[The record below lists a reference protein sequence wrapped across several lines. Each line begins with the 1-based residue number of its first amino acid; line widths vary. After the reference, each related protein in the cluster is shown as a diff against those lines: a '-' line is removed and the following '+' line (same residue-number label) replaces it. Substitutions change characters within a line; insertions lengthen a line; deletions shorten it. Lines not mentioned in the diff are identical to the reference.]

1 MFGKGKIE
9 IAIAKTH
16 FAPGDVISGDVRLT
30 MKKPVKA
37 KGISIYLIG
46 EQTTTRGGGLAP
58 AERPKATRVR
68 LYEFKQQLDGEKEY
82 SKGEDYKFE
91 MKIPADILS
100 GKPQMPQIGG
110 KLGKGISI
118 AQAVIGVSTTTKWYL
133 LAKLDVP
140 RGIDIKKEV
149 QITIG

>member
-16 FAPGDVISGDVRLT
+16 FAPGDIISGDVRLA

-37 KGISIYLIG
+37 KEISIYLIG

-58 AERPKATRVR
+58 GERSRDKVR

-91 MKIPADILS
+91 IKIPADILS

-110 KLGKGISI
+110 KLGKSISI